1 METEQVNLVHFY
13 IGHRGQY
20 SKHTSLHAFCIQVK
34 GNDLDTKSLQRDMF
48 AVLASAMAHALIV
61 IYDNMIIQIWRDIF
75 SFPTTVAAADF
86 GLFQSADISSLL
98 SEQN

>member
-1 METEQVNLVHFY
+1 MQTEQVNHVHFY

-61 IYDNMIIQIWRDIF
+61 IYDNMIIQI
-75 SFPTTVAAADF
+75 
-86 GLFQSADISSLL
+86 
-98 SEQN
+98 